1 MAEDLISSRS
11 RKNALNLAR
20 DQILVDYAT
29 RLVESD
35 VTIFQVTIYNL
46 HLPYTSIPRL
56 SFRLDP
62 PSRHLDSVRLDLSC
76 T

>member
-1 MAEDLISSRS
+1 MLSNGIVTRSLVHLGASQCSSLFVYDACMTEDLIS

-35 VTIFQVTIYNL
+35 VTIFQVTI
-46 HLPYTSIPRL
+46 
-56 SFRLDP
+56 
-62 PSRHLDSVRLDLSC
+62 
-76 T
+76 